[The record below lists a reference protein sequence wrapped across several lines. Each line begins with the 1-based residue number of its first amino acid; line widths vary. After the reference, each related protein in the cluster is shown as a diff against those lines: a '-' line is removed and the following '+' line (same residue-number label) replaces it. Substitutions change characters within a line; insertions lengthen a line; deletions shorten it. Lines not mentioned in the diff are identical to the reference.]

1 MIPIFKQNG
10 LTWTLLNTSKIPN
23 ILWYSFDPTELAS
36 MESDEKKDL
45 SLLIMTTCHIPMR
58 YRQIVNHFNLLC
70 FTIRQGSQY
79 QRKNKVIKIT
89 KKNISPILEGL
100 QSEILP

>member
-1 MIPIFKQNG
+1 M
-10 LTWTLLNTSKIPN
+10 
-23 ILWYSFDPTELAS
+23 
-36 MESDEKKDL
+36 
-45 SLLIMTTCHIPMR
+45 C

-89 KKNISPILEGL
+89 KKNISLILEGL

>member
-36 MESDEKKDL
+36 MESDKKKDL
-45 SLLIMTTCHIPMR
+45 SL
-58 YRQIVNHFNLLC
+58 
-70 FTIRQGSQY
+70 
-79 QRKNKVIKIT
+79 
-89 KKNISPILEGL
+89 
-100 QSEILP
+100 

>member
-1 MIPIFKQNG
+1 
-10 LTWTLLNTSKIPN
+10 
-23 ILWYSFDPTELAS
+23 
-36 MESDEKKDL
+36 
-45 SLLIMTTCHIPMR
+45 MR

-70 FTIRQGSQY
+70 FTIRQVSQE